1 MFSTKRAS
9 FPSFLNL
16 YGRKTQSGA
25 NAVETSAKSVREQ
38 TRRAVLNQRPGLASE
53 QRQPELVAAASTWQL
68 LAIYRVS
75 YLRLHCP

>member
-1 MFSTKRAS
+1 
-9 FPSFLNL
+9 
-16 YGRKTQSGA
+16 
-25 NAVETSAKSVREQ
+25 VETSAKSVREQ